1 MSESRRIY
9 GCQENDREQIT
20 GSDLGDW
27 KMKQILISS
36 KSNARDLGLTR
47 SSVHFG
53 FWSCVFV
60 FLLFVGFAGCGDDAT
75 VTAPG
80 GDELVGQ
87 GWKEYSAGNYE
98 YAIARFQE
106 AAEIDTDNSEALN
119 GIGWA
124 EARLGQVSESI
135 VEFGKAITKDTANA
149 DAHAGLAGMYFIDG
163 DYELAIASANS
174 VLLLQPEYESHHDN
188 IKAADI
194 HILLAKCYYN
204 TGKYAEAEAQT
215 ELVGDSSGI
224 STLADLLLL
233 MEELAEK

>member
-1 MSESRRIY
+1 MKRTLMNLRLYIPGSRLR
-9 GCQENDREQIT
+9 R
-20 GSDLGDW
+20 
-27 KMKQILISS
+27 SS
-36 KSNARDLGLTR
+36 IRLGL
-47 SSVHFG
+47 
-53 FWSCVFV
+53 WSCILVC
-60 FLLFVGFAGCGDDAT
+60 LLFVGFAGCGDDAT

-106 AAEIDTDNSEALN
+106 AVEIDPDNPDNSEAFN

-124 EARLGQVSESI
+124 GARLGQVSESI
-135 VEFGKAITKDTANA
+135 EEFAKAITKDTANA

-188 IKAADI
+188 IKADDI
-194 HILLAKCYYN
+194 RILLAKCYYN

-215 ELVGDSSGI
+215 ELLGGSGGI
-224 STLADLLLL
+224 STLADLLSLI
-233 MEELAEK
+233 EELAEK

>member
-1 MSESRRIY
+1 MKRTLMNLRLFIPGSRLR
-9 GCQENDREQIT
+9 
-20 GSDLGDW
+20 
-27 KMKQILISS
+27 
-36 KSNARDLGLTR
+36 R
-47 SSVHFG
+47 SSVCLG
-53 FWSCVFV
+53 LWSCVLV
-60 FLLFVGFAGCGDDAT
+60 CLLFVGFAGCGDDAT

-80 GDELVGQ
+80 GDEFVGQ

-106 AAEIDTDNSEALN
+106 AVEIDPDNSEAFN

-124 EARLGQVSESI
+124 GARLGQVRESI
-135 VEFGKAITKDTANA
+135 EEFGKAITKDTANA

-194 HILLAKCYYN
+194 RILLAKCYYN

-215 ELVGDSSGI
+215 ELVGGSGGI
-224 STLADLLLL
+224 STLADLLSLI
-233 MEELAEK
+233 EELAEK

>member
-1 MSESRRIY
+1 
-9 GCQENDREQIT
+9 
-20 GSDLGDW
+20 
-27 KMKQILISS
+27 MKQTLINS
-36 KSNARDLGLTR
+36 KSDIRDLRLRR
-47 SSVHFG
+47 SSVHLG
-53 FWSCVFV
+53 LWSCVFV
-60 FLLFVGFAGCGDDAT
+60 CLLFVGFAGCGDDAT

-106 AAEIDTDNSEALN
+106 AVEIDSDSSEAFN

-124 EARLGQVSESI
+124 GARLGQVRESI
-135 VEFGKAITKDTANA
+135 EEFGKAITKDTANA

-174 VLLLQPEYESHHDN
+174 VLLLQPEYESHHDS

-194 HILLAKCYYN
+194 HILLAECYYN

-215 ELVGDSSGI
+215 ELVGGTGGI

-233 MEELAEK
+233 IEELAEK